1 MRSANKIALVA
12 AIVAASSVQAEMVA
26 LDDSAMSAATGQA
39 GLTIDINDLE
49 IKVGALDYKDQGFLS
64 VKDFR
69 FGVAD
74 ELSGEKFD
82 NIRMTLDIAG
92 AGTPGTG
99 PLGTGTGIGAD
110 GSGEDLG
117 EDKLGANFISEAA
130 ALVGGS
136 AGTGYVDQSELITD
150 GDLVI
155 TFRTTD
161 LTNIFNAVD
170 FGLDIGSIGLGAS
183 TETIGEVTDGTV
195 LYANLELDGFLGPVD
210 IIIDGGDAGM
220 NISGYFNA
228 TGHLDRPFKAVQ
240 TDFYIH
246 NSRGASTVWLNTQ
259 DRSNSM
265 AHVQMNISKKH
276 DYLATGQTALALDL
290 QNFEADLDFEN
301 LTLGTFTGADGR
313 GVGDIYFTDL
323 SIRAET
329 VIYGH

>member
-1 MRSANKIALVA
+1 MRSTQKIALLTAMVA
-12 AIVAASSVQAEMVA
+12 TTSLQAEMVA
-26 LDDSAMSAATGQA
+26 LDDVSMSEATGQA
-39 GLTIDINDLE
+39 GLTVDINDLE
-49 IKVGALDYKDQGFLS
+49 IKVGAFEYKDQGFLS
-64 VKDFR
+64 MKDFR

-74 ELSGEKFD
+74 ETSGAKFD

-92 AGTPGTG
+92 AGT
-99 PLGTGTGIGAD
+99 TGIGAD

-117 EDKLGANFISEAA
+117 EDKLGAHFIEQAA

-136 AGTGYVDQSELITD
+136 SGTGYVDQAAAITD

-155 TFRTTD
+155 SFRTMD
-161 LTNIFNAVD
+161 LTNIFNSVD
-170 FGLDIGSIGLGAS
+170 FGLDIGSVGLGAS
-183 TETIGEVTDGTV
+183 TETVGAVNDGTV
-195 LYANLELDGFLGPVD
+195 LLANLELDGFLGPVD
-210 IIIDGGDAGM
+210 IIIDGGDSGM

-228 TGHLDRPFKAVQ
+228 SGHLDQPFKAVQ

-246 NSRGASTVWLNTQ
+246 NSRGASTVWLDTQ

-276 DYLATGQTALALDL
+276 DYLATGQTAMAFDL

-301 LTLGTFTGADGR
+301 LTLGTFAGADGR
-313 GVGDIYFTDL
+313 GIGDVYFTDL

-329 VIYGH
+329 VVYGH

>member
-1 MRSANKIALVA
+1 MRSAKKIALIA

-26 LDDSAMSAATGQA
+26 LDDDSMSQATGQA
-39 GLTIDINDLE
+39 GLTVDINDLE
-49 IKVGALDYKDQGFLS
+49 IRIGEFDYKDQGFFTM
-64 VKDFR
+64 KDFR

-74 ELSGEKFD
+74 ETSGDKFD
-82 NIRMTLDIAG
+82 NIRMTLDIVG
-92 AGTPGTG
+92 AGT
-99 PLGTGTGIGAD
+99 TGIGAD

-117 EDKLGANFISEAA
+117 EDKLGAHFIEQAA
-130 ALVGGS
+130 ALVNGS
-136 AGTGYVDQSELITD
+136 AGTGYVDQAPLITD

-155 TFRTTD
+155 SFRTMD
-161 LTNIFNAVD
+161 LTNIFNSVD

-183 TETIGEVTDGTV
+183 TETIGDVNQGTV

-210 IIIDGGDAGM
+210 IIVDGNDSGM

-246 NSRGASTVWLNTQ
+246 NSRGASSIWLDTK

-276 DYLATGQTALALDL
+276 DHLATGQTALAFDL

-301 LTLGTFTGADGR
+301 LTLGTFAGADGR
-313 GVGDIYFTDL
+313 GIGDIYFTDL

-329 VIYGH
+329 VVYGH

>member
-1 MRSANKIALVA
+1 MGSAKKIALVA
-12 AIVAASSVQAEMVA
+12 AIVATSTVQAEMVA
-26 LDDSAMSAATGQA
+26 LDDVSMSEATGQA

-49 IKVGALDYKDQGFLS
+49 IKIGAFDYKDQGFLS

-74 ELSGEKFD
+74 ELSGDKFD

-92 AGTPGTG
+92 PG
-99 PLGTGTGIGAD
+99 GIDNA
-110 GSGEDLG
+110 DLG
-117 EDKLGANFISEAA
+117 EDKLGANFIEQAA
-130 ALVGGS
+130 SLVGGS
-136 AGTGYVDQSELITD
+136 SGTGYVDQSALITD

-155 TFRTTD
+155 TFRTMD

-183 TETIGEVTDGTV
+183 TETVGNVAVGTEFI
-195 LYANLELDGFLGPVD
+195 ANLQLDGFLGPVD
-210 IIIDGGDAGM
+210 IIIDGGDSGM

-228 TGHLDRPFKAVQ
+228 HGHLDQPFKAVQ

-265 AHVQMNISKKH
+265 AHMQMNISKKYNH
-276 DYLATGQTALALDL
+276 LSNGQTALAFDL

-301 LTLGTFTGADGR
+301 LTLGTFAGADGR
-313 GVGDIYFTDL
+313 GIGDIYFTDL

>member
-1 MRSANKIALVA
+1 MRTAKKIGLVA
-12 AIVAASSVQAEMVA
+12 AIVAASTVQAEMVA
-26 LDDSAMSAATGQA
+26 LDDVAMSEATGQA
-39 GLTIDINDLE
+39 GLTVDINDLE
-49 IKVGALDYKDQGFLS
+49 IKIGEFAYKDQGFLS
-64 VKDFR
+64 MTDFR

-74 ELSGEKFD
+74 PTSGDKFD

-92 AGTPGTG
+92 PG
-99 PLGTGTGIGAD
+99 GINSA
-110 GSGEDLG
+110 DLG
-117 EDKLGANFISEAA
+117 EDKLGANFIADAA
-130 ALVGGS
+130 SLVGGS
-136 AGTGYVDQSELITD
+136 AGTGYVDQSALITD

-155 TFRTTD
+155 TFRTMD

-183 TETIGEVTDGTV
+183 TETIGQINQGTV

-210 IIIDGGDAGM
+210 IIVDGNDSGM

-246 NSRGASTVWLNTQ
+246 NSRGTSTVWLDTQ

-265 AHVQMNISKKH
+265 AHLQLNVSKKH
-276 DYLATGQTALALDL
+276 NHLATGQTALALDL

-301 LTLGTFTGADGR
+301 LTLGTFAGADGR
-313 GVGDIYFTDL
+313 GIGDIYFTDL

>member
-1 MRSANKIALVA
+1 MRSAKKIALVA

-26 LDDSAMSAATGQA
+26 LDDASMSEATGQA
-39 GLTIDINDLE
+39 GLTVDINDLE
-49 IKVGALDYKDQGFLS
+49 IKVGALDYKDGGFLS
-64 VKDFR
+64 IKDFR

-74 ELSGEKFD
+74 ETSGDKFD

-92 AGTPGTG
+92 PGG
-99 PLGTGTGIGAD
+99 VNNA
-110 GSGEDLG
+110 DLG
-117 EDKLGANFISEAA
+117 EDKLGSHFIEEAA
-130 ALVGGS
+130 GLVNGDW
-136 AGTGYVDQSELITD
+136 GTGYVDQAPLITD

-155 TFRTTD
+155 TFRTMD

-183 TETIGEVTDGTV
+183 TETIGDVTDGTV
-195 LYANLELDGFLGPVD
+195 FLANLSLDGFLGPVD
-210 IIIDGGDAGM
+210 IIIDGNDSGM

-228 TGHLDRPFKAVQ
+228 TGHIDQPFKAVQ

-246 NSRGASTVWLNTQ
+246 NSRGASSVWLNTK

-265 AHVQMNISKKH
+265 AHMQMNISKKYDH
-276 DYLATGQTALALDL
+276 LASGQTALAFDL

-301 LTLGTFTGADGR
+301 VTLGTFAGAQGR
-313 GVGDIYFTDL
+313 GIGDIYFTDL

>member
-1 MRSANKIALVA
+1 MRSTKKIALVA
-12 AIVAASSVQAEMVA
+12 AMVAASSVQAEMVA
-26 LDDSAMSAATGQA
+26 LDDASMSEATGQA

-49 IKVGALDYKDQGFLS
+49 LKVGAFDYKDQGFLS

-74 ELSGEKFD
+74 ELSGDKFD
-82 NIRMTLDIAG
+82 NIRMTLDIVG
-92 AGTPGTG
+92 AGTN
-99 PLGTGTGIGAD
+99 GIGAD

-117 EDKLGANFISEAA
+117 EDKLGAHFIEQAA

-136 AGTGYVDQSELITD
+136 AGAGYVDQAADITD

-155 TFRTTD
+155 SFRTMD

-183 TETIGEVTDGTV
+183 TETVGQVNDGTV
-195 LYANLELDGFLGPVD
+195 FLANLELDGFLGPVD
-210 IIIDGGDAGM
+210 IIIDGGDSGM

-228 TGHLDRPFKAVQ
+228 AGHVDQPFKAVQ

-246 NSRGASTVWLNTQ
+246 NSRGVSTVWLDTQ
-259 DRSNSM
+259 DKSNSM
-265 AHVQMNISKKH
+265 AHIQINISKKH
-276 DYLATGQTALALDL
+276 DYLSVGQTALAFDL

-301 LTLGTFTGADGR
+301 VTLGTFAGADGR
-313 GVGDIYFTDL
+313 GIGDIYFTDL

-329 VIYGH
+329 VVYGH